1 MQDSPLFFDKQD
13 YELLLMINTTLDGVD
28 VSDANKKIFDT
39 NLHPHGILEMATS
52 HEYRVAQAV
61 INLLDSL
68 KAGHAESRLLALQAL
83 RDEVLHSARSTFRY
97 NTGRVLIQ
105 LMKDIVR
112 SRNDSLA
119 QLKLVHDFRRV
130 AKGNP
135 RVVRAFMEAHY
146 LIEMPEEWN
155 QLTLDHHVHDANTKG
170 RKNATHLIM
179 DAWIKGIRY
188 LTVVYYNYV
197 ESHVARELLRAAEIM
212 GISVRIGLEFL
223 VPFNGR
229 YINFVWAPRGF
240 ADAEAFLSFLAERPM
255 MALMEKGRE
264 ASLWMQKHVLET
276 LEHWNTVHRP
286 TVSQL
291 LGITLPKIEQEAF
304 LLYVNTGQ
312 ASYIHLAEYIYKRLL
327 PPLEEGIIEMCDCLE
342 TASPKDQ
349 VRLRAALD
357 RCQNLSV
364 EEISKTWINP
374 ACNPSLPSPY
384 VPKNTRDVPEI
395 LRLPSHVMLDWLVS
409 LRAGYRTTLQL
420 AYLTPEDVLEL
431 LWDCQG
437 MLTHLELF
445 NLKEWQDGH
454 FQHLEA
460 ISHLQQ
466 TINDGSVPHMKAIL
480 RQMMAKFDEQGGAK
494 NAARCEKFRIISRN
508 ISILQAPYK
517 ETPLRARIGTD
528 STSNANM
535 RHGMGLVVPATLPPR
550 GQRFVRRIQAQSNVV
565 IPIHLEIIRRDSYT
579 DILPIHG
586 FWSTCVRLF
595 RHLPF
600 LQDLG
605 KKRTREWCSPV
616 VYTSVHSIVSKQ
628 NANIALMGGIK
639 ADMIKERSPSAA
651 EKENARDSFCSKTAY
666 LNTRVANSLKLLI
679 GFIPASLAFYA
690 TQEWWVLAYG
700 GAIIWFAITGI
711 RNIVQAVLAGGGLG
725 KASLLRWNH
734 YVDWTRICDS
744 LMYTG
749 LSVLLLEWGMRV
761 QVLEGIFGY
770 TVQNE
775 PLLVFTA
782 ISIANGIYLSAHNVF
797 RGLQKEAII
806 GNAFRSILAIPLAM
820 LYYDGLVELF
830 YVLGFVDP
838 VAILMP
844 GTAIVSKGASDTV
857 ACMIEGMADRQTN
870 RRLRM
875 WDYSTKLNSV
885 FSTFAQLE
893 LAFPDEDMV
902 TLLGKP
908 KEYALVVPLDHKQL
922 YIASIINALD
932 LMYFWLYLPYAQQTF
947 RSIVRKMNAEER
959 LVLTRSQ
966 NVLVRVREV
975 SQLYVDGLVGRHFSK
990 ALSLYLERSDEY
1002 LRAMEQLCSE
1012 PSKKEKFTS

>member
-1 MQDSPLFFDKQD
+1 MQDNPLFFDKQD
-13 YELLLMINTTLDGVD
+13 HELLLMINTTLDRVD
-28 VSDANKKIFDT
+28 VSDAYKKIFDT
-39 NLHPHGILEMATS
+39 NLHPHGILELATS

-68 KAGHAESRLLALQAL
+68 KAGHAENRLLALQAL

-112 SRNDSLA
+112 SRHDSLA

-130 AKGNP
+130 ATGNP

-197 ESHVARELLRAAEIM
+197 DSHVARELLRAAEIM

-223 VPFNGR
+223 APFNGR

-240 ADAEAFLSFLAERPM
+240 ADAESFLSFLAERPM
-255 MALMEKGRE
+255 MALMEEGRK

-276 LEHWNTVHRP
+276 LEHWNAVHRP
-286 TVSQL
+286 AVGQL
-291 LGITLPKIEQEAF
+291 LGIELPIIESEAF
-304 LLYVNTGQ
+304 LEYVNTGQ
-312 ASYIHLAEYIYKRLL
+312 ASYIHLAEYIYKQIVPSLEARIVTLVDLL
-327 PPLEEGIIEMCDCLE
+327 ELTSLEEQESLQIGLNHCR
-342 TASPKDQ
+342 T
-349 VRLRAALD
+349 
-357 RCQNLSV
+357 LSV
-364 EEISKTWINP
+364 EEISETWIKP
-374 ACNPSLPSPY
+374 GCNPTLPSPY
-384 VPKNTRDVPEI
+384 VPKDTRDVPEI
-395 LRLPSHVMLDWLVS
+395 LRLPSHVLLDWLVS

-445 NLKEWQDGH
+445 NLKEWQDGN
-454 FQHLEA
+454 FKHLEA

-480 RQMMAKFDEQGGAK
+480 RQMMAKFDEQGGVK

-517 ETPLRARIGTD
+517 ESPLRARVGTD

-535 RHGMGLVVPATLPPR
+535 RHGMGLVVTATLPPR
-550 GQRFVRRIQAQSNVV
+550 GQRFVRRIQAKSNVI
-565 IPIHLEIIRRDSYT
+565 IPIHLDIVRLDSYV
-579 DILPIHG
+579 DILPKKG
-586 FWSTCVRLF
+586 LWSACVRIL

-600 LQDLG
+600 LEDLG
-605 KKRTREWCSPV
+605 KKCTREWYSPV
-616 VYTSVHSIVSKQ
+616 VYTKAYAVGALQ
-628 NANIALMGGIK
+628 DANLSLMGGIK
-639 ADMIKERSPSAA
+639 SDMVKERFSSATG
-651 EKENARDSFCSKTAY
+651 KKNMRDSFCSKTAY
-666 LNTRVANSLKLLI
+666 LNTHVANSLKILI

-690 TQEWWVLAYG
+690 TQDWWVLAYG

-711 RNIVQAVLAGGGLG
+711 RNIVQAVLAGGWFG

-749 LSVLLLEWGMRV
+749 LSVVLLEWGMRV
-761 QVLEGIFGY
+761 QVLSGLFGY
-770 TVQNE
+770 TAENE

-782 ISIANGIYLSAHNVF
+782 ISVANGIYLSAHNMF

-806 GNAFRSILAIPLAM
+806 GNAFRSLLAIPLAI
-820 LYYDGLVELF
+820 LYYDGFVELF
-830 YVLGFVDP
+830 YAFGVLDP
-838 VAILMP
+838 AAILMP
-844 GTAIVSKGASDTV
+844 GTAIVSKAASDTV
-857 ACMIEGMADRQTN
+857 AGMIEGMADRHTN

-875 WDYSTKLNSV
+875 WDYSTKLNSI
-885 FSTFAQLE
+885 FATFAQLE

-902 TLLGKP
+902 TLLGNP

-947 RSIVRKMNAEER
+947 RVIVRKMNAEER
-959 LVLTRSQ
+959 LVLARSQ
-966 NVLVRVREV
+966 HVLERVREV
-975 SQLYVDGLVGRHFSK
+975 SQLFVDGLVGRHFSK
-990 ALSLYLERSDEY
+990 ALSLYLESSDEY
-1002 LRAMEQLCSE
+1002 TRAMNQLCFE
-1012 PSKKEKFTS
+1012 PPKKEKL